1 MVNKKEQVKKYLVKS
16 VKKALKENV
25 VTGGG
30 APAISNPVT
39 TGGTGEAHQGG
50 KKIRVKKNF
59 KETFT
64 KAITGNPRFAKSV
77 KNLKENNFKI
87 PVEKLV
93 NWASKNVLHATN
105 PPYPEIQ
112 RYAEENNI
120 TVENL
125 ANMAKFYL
133 SNVQMFG
140 SNKATYADVL
150 KDLIANIK
158 EISFTQNSIHNRPPL
173 DSVNENINPGE
184 LKKGQIYYYNG
195 ERTLDPNKGAPIK
208 GELEF
213 QGTDNKLFRFIWKST
228 SDKNTNIGDSFI
240 TNSDGLR
247 YLSIENLEELPSH
260 SETNRLYP
268 STPITEIRYGQFSK
282 QSSTRTPSETL
293 HKAIK
298 EIHKRIKDVKKI
310 MEFTS
315 RMKTEFKDKYSAQYM
330 ERTNKALSSLQTE
343 LAELYKH
350 FKQIK

>member
-1 MVNKKEQVKKYLVKS
+1 MVNKKQQVKKYLVKS

-30 APAISNPVT
+30 SPAISTPVT
-39 TGGTGEAHQGG
+39 SGGTGEAHQGG
-50 KKIRVKKNF
+50 RKIRVKKTF
-59 KETFT
+59 KEEFK
-64 KAITGNPRFAKSV
+64 KALSKNPRFAKNV
-77 KNLKENNFKI
+77 KEIAVSSFRI

-93 NWASKNVLHATN
+93 AWASKNVLKATV

-125 ANMAKFYL
+125 EKMAKFYL
-133 SNVQMFG
+133 TNIQMFG
-140 SNKATYADVL
+140 PGKEYADVL

-158 EISFTQNSIHNRPPL
+158 EITFTQNSIHNRPPL
-173 DSVNENINPGE
+173 ESINEG
-184 LKKGQIYYYNG
+184 
-195 ERTLDPNKGAPIK
+195 IK
-208 GELEF
+208 
-213 QGTDNKLFRFIWKST
+213 
-228 SDKNTNIGDSFI
+228 
-240 TNSDGLR
+240 
-247 YLSIENLEELPSH
+247 
-260 SETNRLYP
+260 
-268 STPITEIRYGQFSK
+268 YGQFTK

-298 EIHKRIKDVKKI
+298 EIHKRIKDVKRI

-330 ERTNKALSSLQTE
+330 ERTKKALGSLQTE

>member
-64 KAITGNPRFAKSV
+64 KAITGNPRFAKNV
-77 KNLKENNFKI
+77 KEIRTSSFNI
-87 PVEKLV
+87 PIEKLV
-93 NWASKNVLHATN
+93 SWASKNVLHAN
-105 PPYPEIQ
+105 VPPYPEIQ
-112 RYAEENNI
+112 RYAEENDT

-125 ANMAKFYL
+125 EKMSKFYL
-133 SNVQMFG
+133 SNIEMFG
-140 SNKATYADVL
+140 PRKGVYADVL
-150 KDLIANIK
+150 KDLISNIK
-158 EISFTQNSIHNRPPL
+158 EITFTQNSIHDKPPL
-173 DSVNENINPGE
+173 NSIN
-184 LKKGQIYYYNG
+184 
-195 ERTLDPNKGAPIK
+195 
-208 GELEF
+208 
-213 QGTDNKLFRFIWKST
+213 
-228 SDKNTNIGDSFI
+228 
-240 TNSDGLR
+240 
-247 YLSIENLEELPSH
+247 
-260 SETNRLYP
+260 
-268 STPITEIRYGQFSK
+268 EIRYGQFTK
-282 QSSTRTPSETL
+282 QNSTRTPRETL

-298 EIHKRIKDVKKI
+298 EIHKRVKEVKKI

-315 RMKTEFKDKYSAQYM
+315 RMKTEFKDRYSAQYM